1 MYFVVS
7 TTHKPD
13 VESKRRELQDS
24 FRSYLRDHP
33 DHPDIFV
40 HHGGPTLD
48 NDAENVVG
56 LLLILEAPSAVGVRA
71 FLADSPYGNADIFA
85 ESRIQ
90 PWDWFTGRPG

>member
-7 TTHKPD
+7 VVHKPEA
-13 VESKRRELQDS
+13 ESARSELQET
-24 FRSYLRDHP
+24 FRSYLRNHP
-33 DHPDIFV
+33 DHAEVVV

-48 NDAENVVG
+48 DGAGNVTG
-56 LLLILEAPSAVGVRA
+56 LLLILEAPSAADAQA
-71 FLADSPYGNADIFA
+71 FLADSPYGKAEIFA

>member
-1 MYFVVS
+1 MYFVVFI
-7 TTHKPD
+7 THKPD
-13 VESKRRELQDS
+13 MGSRRSGLQDS

-33 DHPDIFV
+33 DHADVVV

-56 LLLILEAPSAVGVRA
+56 LLLILEAPSAVGVQA
-71 FLADSPYGNADIFA
+71 FLADSPYGKADIFA